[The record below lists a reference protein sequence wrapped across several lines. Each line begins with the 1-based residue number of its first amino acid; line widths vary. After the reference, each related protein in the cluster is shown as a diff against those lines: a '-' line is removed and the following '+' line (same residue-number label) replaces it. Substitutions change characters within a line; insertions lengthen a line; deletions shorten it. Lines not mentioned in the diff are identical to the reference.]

1 MANKSVYQEYN
12 QDALKHFNLEESPF
26 YGVFSSNEIHDVL
39 ITQDVTIFEKV
50 RDILSNN
57 TNATV
62 DLSNYKKA
70 FILPKC
76 PVSSDRIKEA
86 CKEHKITVTND
97 YEKADFIITHDEF
110 YKKFRDGE
118 KILTSMT
125 MYKLWNY
132 EAFPG
137 TNGYVE
143 FVDEYHKTTGKSVL
157 WDLRMDEFRSSYRID
172 DPESLY
178 DECVLPGLAINLA
191 HLVDTN
197 ELDVVDVDDML
208 CQSANKIELTESLVD
223 DISGWMQSYNQENY
237 SLVAKVLPTIR
248 SDKSPHLLWQLAQN
262 IYNQM
267 YRFSRDKDVQYWLE
281 NANIGKLYHYTAQSM
296 ILHLEKEEK
305 LDVDSFRYLEPI
317 VRKQIS
323 IHNRDLYVFKVHV
336 KPEYGKYL
344 KKKKDD

>member
-1 MANKSVYQEYN
+1 MASKSVYQPYE
-12 QDALKHFNLEESPF
+12 QDALTYFGLEKDPF

-39 ITQDVTIFEKV
+39 ITQDVTTFEKV

-137 TNGYVE
+137 TNGHID
-143 FVDEYHKTTGKSVL
+143 FVDKYHFETGKSVL

-208 CQSANKIELTESLVD
+208 CQSANKIELTEQLVD
-223 DISGWMQSYNQENY
+223 EIKDWMSGYQEENFA
-237 SLVAKVLPTIR
+237 LVAKVLPTIVTN
-248 SDKSPHLLWQLAQN
+248 KKEHLLWRLAKH
-262 IYNQM
+262 IYGQM
-267 YRFSRDKDVQYWLE
+267 YRFNRDKDVQYWSE
-281 NANIGKLYHYTAQSM
+281 NANLGKLYHSSAQDM
-296 ILHLEKEEK
+296 ILNLDKEDK
-305 LDVDSFRYLEPI
+305 LNTESFRYLEPI
-317 VRKQIS
+317 VRQEIRIS
-323 IHNRDLYVFKVHV
+323 NRDLYTFKVNV
-336 KPEYGKYL
+336 KPEYRKYL
-344 KKKKDD
+344 KKKKDE

>member
-1 MANKSVYQEYN
+1 MASKSVYQPYE
-12 QDALKHFNLEESPF
+12 QDALTYFGLEKDPF

-39 ITQDVTIFEKV
+39 ITQDVTTFEKV

-143 FVDEYHKTTGKSVL
+143 FVDKYHETTGKSVL

-197 ELDVVDVDDML
+197 ELDVVNVDDML
-208 CQSANKIELTESLVD
+208 CQSANKIELTEQLVD
-223 DISGWMQSYNQENY
+223 EIKDWMSGYQEENFA
-237 SLVAKVLPTIR
+237 LVAKVLPTIVT
-248 SDKSPHLLWQLAQN
+248 DKKEQWVEGVVKGNILDRAQGNRGFGYDPIFYIPELQKTFSELSMAEKNKISHRGLALEKFRILL
-262 IYNQM
+262 
-267 YRFSRDKDVQYWLE
+267 
-281 NANIGKLYHYTAQSM
+281 GKLNLA
-296 ILHLEKEEK
+296 
-305 LDVDSFRYLEPI
+305 
-317 VRKQIS
+317 
-323 IHNRDLYVFKVHV
+323 
-336 KPEYGKYL
+336 
-344 KKKKDD
+344 